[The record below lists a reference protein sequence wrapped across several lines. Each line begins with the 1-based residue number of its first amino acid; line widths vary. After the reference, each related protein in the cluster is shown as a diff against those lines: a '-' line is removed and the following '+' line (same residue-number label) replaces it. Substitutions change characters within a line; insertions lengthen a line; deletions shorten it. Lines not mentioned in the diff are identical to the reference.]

1 MRDIGKPEQR
11 ISVEDVAS
19 EGKAVLRKGGSSN
32 DERDMIRMGKKQ
44 ELRVSPHRAVLR
56 IEVWLTFGSATSNS
70 SESLVLLQSFSRRG
84 SAR

>member
-19 EGKAVLRKGGSSN
+19 EREAVLRKGGSSN
-32 DERDMIRMGKKQ
+32 DELDMIRMGKKQ

-56 IEVWLTFGSATSNS
+56 SDVGLTFSRGTSNS
-70 SESLVLLQSFSRRG
+70 SESSVLLQSFSRRG